1 MELQEIQIQAIGPGL
16 HEHNMRCAIC
26 WDNHAVFTS
35 PEMIFLPCWDC
46 QKKGWRLVKAVGIIE
61 RLRGWLELKPQE

>member
-1 MELQEIQIQAIGPGL
+1 MMELNELKIEHLVLGL

-26 WDNHAVFTS
+26 RDKHAVFTS

-46 QKKGWRLVKAVGIIE
+46 QKKGWKTVQLT
-61 RLRGWLELKPQE
+61 GWLGKILDWLTNPF